1 MLGPVVDLL
10 VLAGGRGMRLGGRD
24 KAALEVGGRSLL
36 ARVLDAQPLLGG
48 RVVVV
53 GHTPVPA
60 GVLRT
65 VEQPPDGGPVAGIS
79 AGLVALRGSPQV
91 HSDGDSP
98 SHQRSV
104 ARSADWVAVAAVD
117 QPGAAVA
124 LAALRASLA
133 GAAGH
138 VDAVGHQDAEGHRQ
152 WLLAVYRLVSLERAL
167 GRLGEVRDASVRRLV
182 ADLRWQDAESGREH
196 LGDIDTWADARHWE
210 HRLRREPAMT
220 DEPQTK
226 G

>member
-1 MLGPVVDLL
+1 MPGQVVDLL
-10 VLAGGRGMRLGGRD
+10 VLAGGRGTRLGGRD

-36 ARVLDAQPLLGG
+36 ARVLEAQPLLGG

-53 GHTPVPA
+53 GDTPVPP

-65 VEQPPDGGPVAGIS
+65 VEEPPDGGPVAGIA
-79 AGLVALRGSPQV
+79 AGLETLRSSAQGESAL
-91 HSDGDSP
+91 DGPCDG
-98 SHQRSV
+98 RV
-104 ARSADWVAVAAVD
+104 GARPADWVAVVAVD

-124 LAALRASLA
+124 LAALRASLD
-133 GAAGH
+133 GAAEH

-182 ADLRWQDAESGREH
+182 ADLRWYDAKTGREH
-196 LGDIDTWADARHWE
+196 LGDIDTWADAQHWE
-210 HRLRREPAMT
+210 HRLRREPTMT
-220 DEPQTK
+220 DEPHTK